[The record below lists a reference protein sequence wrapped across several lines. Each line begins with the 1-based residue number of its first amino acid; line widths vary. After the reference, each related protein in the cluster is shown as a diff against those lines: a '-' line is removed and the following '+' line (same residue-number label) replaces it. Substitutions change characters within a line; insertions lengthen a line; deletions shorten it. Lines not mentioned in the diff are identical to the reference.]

1 MLCLSAGGPLKSS
14 RFLFLTLTKDDL
26 ADEADDDAGSGSFTN
41 VPLLFGSV

>member
-14 RFLFLTLTKDDL
+14 RSLSFSLTKDDL